1 MPLPSQTRTWPSLA
15 DVPALYPDAR
25 NRVNRGPLLYR
36 AGKCFPL
43 SRPIDT
49 SGRVPL
55 LAVGSNAYPRQLA
68 DKLEGTNAD
77 LQGIPLL
84 PTILRGF
91 DVAYC
96 PVRSR
101 KGYVPVTLASRPG
114 AVCLTWLQWLT
125 IEQLNVISASEG
137 SRYALVGGEPL
148 ADAAVTPSQW
158 RRPGIVFAWWFDAL
172 LYDNESVEWFD
183 VFRPPGRPQSRL
195 QIERASSRPNPV
207 PGGLR
212 AISREPEQHR
222 IDPAIMSALC

>member
-1 MPLPSQTRTWPSLA
+1 MPRTTYTRTWPALA
-15 DVPALYPDAR
+15 EVPALYPDAR

-43 SRPIDT
+43 RRPIDIGT
-49 SGRVPL
+49 RMPL

-68 DKLEGTNAD
+68 DKLEGTAAD
-77 LQGIPLL
+77 LQGIPLI

-125 IEQLNVISASEG
+125 IDQLNIISASEG
-137 SRYALVGGEPL
+137 SRYALVGGAPL
-148 ADAAVTPSQW
+148 ADASLMPSRWRKPAV
-158 RRPGIVFAWWFDAL
+158 VFAWWFDAL
-172 LYDNESVEWFD
+172 LCGDDSVAWFD
-183 VFRPPGRPQSRL
+183 VYRPSDRQQSEL
-195 QIERASSRPNPV
+195 QLESATACPNPV
-207 PGGLR
+207 PEGWQV
-212 AISREPEQHR
+212 IPREPAQHR
-222 IDPAIMSALC
+222 IDPEIMSALC

>member
-1 MPLPSQTRTWPSLA
+1 MPRTTSTRSWPALA
-15 DVPALYPDAR
+15 EVPALYPDAR
-25 NRVNRGPLLYR
+25 NRVNRGPLCYR

-43 SRPIDT
+43 TGPIDT
-49 SGRVPL
+49 SGRIPL

-68 DKLEGTNAD
+68 DKLEGTAAD

-84 PTILRGF
+84 PTILHGF

-137 SRYALVGGEPL
+137 PRYALVGDSNL
-148 ADAAVTPSQW
+148 ASAAQCSSQW
-158 RRPGIVFAWWFDAL
+158 KKPREIYAWWFDSLLIRNDEPVWLNVYRPAL
-172 LYDNESVEWFD
+172 SQQVDLD
-183 VFRPPGRPQSRL
+183 PGNASRL
-195 QIERASSRPNPV
+195 VNPIPSGWRIIPRRPV
-207 PGGLR
+207 
-212 AISREPEQHR
+212 HHK
-222 IDPAIMSALC
+222 IDPQFMSDLC

>member
-1 MPLPSQTRTWPSLA
+1 MPRPTYTRTWPPLTE
-15 DVPALYPDAR
+15 VPGLYPDAR
-25 NRVNRGPLLYR
+25 NRANRGPQLYR

-49 SGRVPL
+49 RGRVPV

-68 DKLEGTNAD
+68 DKLDGTVAD
-77 LQGIPLL
+77 LQGIPLV

-125 IEQLNVISASEG
+125 LDQLNLISASEG
-137 SRYALVGGEPL
+137 SRYALVGGESL
-148 ADAAVTPSQW
+148 ADAALIPPHW
-158 RRPGIVFAWWFDAL
+158 RKPAVVFAWWFDAL
-172 LYDNESVEWFD
+172 LCCDDSVQWLD
-183 VFRPPGRPQSRL
+183 VFRPPGRQQSGL
-195 QIERASSRPNPV
+195 QIESADACPSPIPEDW
-207 PGGLR
+207 R
-212 AISREPEQHR
+212 AISREPAQHR
-222 IDPAIMSALC
+222 LNPEFMSALC